1 MTVATASTIK
11 TQLEAGSYPSNTL
24 SSDNIFDYAQYEA
37 RRKYPSCEIETV
49 QPESTTET
57 KKSTET
63 TVMYEIRYFVRNLGV
78 RTDEIANQK
87 LVEDVIIAQMESM
100 VLQDHKVVFESKTW
114 KRSQINKAPGHPA
127 YTVSVLKISV
137 RQITAT
143 TATADGTL
151 IFILA
156 NSNVANPPASN
167 YTYTN
172 VFDVDLKAGYRDI
185 EEGYVGSNI
194 PKHFAGNLTGNFICS
209 IMVNA
214 ADLGSTGEK
223 LDEMTKLLS
232 TGEKPTYQFTYT
244 NKTADESTITNT
256 FDCEV
261 ESVQMQYS
269 TRDGVVFQL
278 IAKLISDV
286 SVVIT

>member
-1 MTVATASTIK
+1 MAVATAATIK
-11 TQLEAGSYPSNTL
+11 TQLIAGSYPADTL
-24 SSDNIFDYAQYEA
+24 SSDNIYDFAQYEQ

-49 QPESTTET
+49 QPESTNET
-57 KKSTET
+57 KRSTET
-63 TVMYEIRYFVRNLGV
+63 TVSYEIRYFVRNLGV
-78 RTDEIANQK
+78 RTDEVANQK
-87 LVEDVIIAQMESM
+87 LVEDVIMAQIESM
-100 VLQDHKVVFESKTW
+100 TLQDHKVVLENKTW
-114 KRSQINKAPGHPA
+114 KRQQINKAPGHPA

-137 RQITAT
+137 RQITST

-151 IFILA
+151 TFVLT

-167 YTYTN
+167 FTYTN
-172 VFDVDLKAGYRDI
+172 VFNVDLKAGYRDV

-194 PKHFAGNLTGNFICS
+194 PKHFAGHLQGNFICS
-209 IMVNA
+209 IMVNST
-214 ADLGSTGEK
+214 DVGSTGEK

-232 TGEKPTYQFTYT
+232 TGEKPTYQFIYT

-261 ESVQMQYS
+261 DSVQMQYS
-269 TRDGVVFQL
+269 TNEGVVFRL
-278 IAKLISDV
+278 IAKLITDV

>member
-1 MTVATASTIK
+1 MVATASTIK
-11 TQLEAGSYPSNTL
+11 TQLEGGTYPDNTL
-24 SSDNIFDYAQYEA
+24 SSDNIYDYPQYEQ

-49 QPESTTET
+49 QPESTNET
-57 KKSTET
+57 KRSTET
-63 TVMYEIRYFVRNLGV
+63 TVSYEIRYFVRNLGV
-78 RTDEIANQK
+78 RTDEVANQK
-87 LVEDVIIAQMESM
+87 LVEDVIMAQIESM
-100 VLQDHKVVFESKTW
+100 TLQDHKVVLENKTW
-114 KRSQINKAPGHPA
+114 KRQQVNKAPSHPA

-151 IFILA
+151 TFILT

-167 YTYTN
+167 FTYTN
-172 VFDVDLKAGYRDI
+172 VFNVDLKAGYRDV

-194 PKHFAGNLTGNFICS
+194 PKHFAGHLQGNFICS
-209 IMVNA
+209 IMVNST
-214 ADLGSTGEK
+214 DVGSTGEK

-232 TGEKPTYQFTYT
+232 TGEKPTYQFIYT

-261 ESVQMQYS
+261 DSVQMQYS
-269 TRDGVVFQL
+269 TNEGVVFRL
-278 IAKLISDV
+278 IAKLITDV